1 MLELKTFL
9 DYLDNLINDFEIEKR
24 SKKIFDEE
32 AKTFKNKI
40 SKINKIVTD
49 IYEQLNDIKNM
60 YNLSEDDLQ
69 DLENVNKKL
78 YEINKSYNII
88 VKDLKTKKDIIICK
102 EKPVFQ
108 SFLRSITLQNRM
120 AAAVLTAVARIP
132 GPTTAVGFT
141 LPYWVR

>member
-1 MLELKTFL
+1 MSYLNVDYNIEQIEKKVKEILDKVKILNLEDSMLELKTFL

-60 YNLSEDDLQ
+60 YNLSDL
-69 DLENVNKKL
+69 L
-78 YEINKSYNII
+78 
-88 VKDLKTKKDIIICK
+88 
-102 EKPVFQ
+102 
-108 SFLRSITLQNRM
+108 
-120 AAAVLTAVARIP
+120 
-132 GPTTAVGFT
+132 
-141 LPYWVR
+141 